1 MKISRQVLK
10 KEAMERSQ
18 LIRNDYMLRIS
29 EYSAN
34 QLVFLDESAANE
46 HTPYRKFG
54 WSAYGI
60 SPKTIRPVKRSE
72 RWSILPAYSLNGV
85 LATHIHQGGITAA
98 RFEWFLE
105 NEVLPR
111 CGQYPAPNSVLIMD
125 NASIHHSSVR
135 ISYTYSISILI
146 FYRV

>member
-1 MKISRQVLK
+1 
-10 KEAMERSQ
+10 
-18 LIRNDYMLRIS
+18 MLRIS

-46 HTPYRKFG
+46 HKLYRKFG

-60 SPKTIRPVKRSE
+60 LPKVIRPVKRSE

-85 LATHIHQGGITAA
+85 LATHIYQGGITAA

-105 NEVLPR
+105 NEVLPQ

-135 ISYTYSISILI
+135 TLLYILNI
-146 FYRV
+146 NVNFL